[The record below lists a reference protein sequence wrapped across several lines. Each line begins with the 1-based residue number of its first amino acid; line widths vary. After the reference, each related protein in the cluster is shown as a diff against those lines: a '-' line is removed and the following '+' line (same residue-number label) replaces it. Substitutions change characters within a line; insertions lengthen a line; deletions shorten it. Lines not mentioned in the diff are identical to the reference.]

1 MAIIISV
8 IMGKQERLDNLLEP
22 NHAIHSFLKELQLSL
37 FSSIMANIQGPN
49 CRSARAKN
57 LQNHLFC
64 VETLVENQKP
74 KHEQT

>member
-37 FSSIMANIQGPN
+37 FSRHHGKYSRSKLQERQGQEPAESFVL
-49 CRSARAKN
+49 CGDTGGKS
-57 LQNHLFC
+57 
-64 VETLVENQKP
+64 ET
-74 KHEQT
+74 QT